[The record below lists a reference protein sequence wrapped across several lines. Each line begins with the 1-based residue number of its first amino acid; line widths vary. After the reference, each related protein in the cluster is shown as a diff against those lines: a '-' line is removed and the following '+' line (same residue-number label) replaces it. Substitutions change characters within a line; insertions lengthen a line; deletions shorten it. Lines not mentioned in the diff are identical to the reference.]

1 MPIRHSAPAL
11 AFAFFFVFALAAA
24 PEGRAED
31 QLLLNLE
38 FQDTA
43 HLAAQSAPLSQGT
56 LLPDAGAS
64 ADFPGAL
71 DLGTQGY
78 VRVPGFRSPRGPFT
92 VEARFRVNEYA
103 PASTRYISD
112 ILNTATWDSGPTQ
125 GFGLRIGGGYLY
137 APMPREA
144 YASDEDYRA
153 DVGWYDDG
161 ERAAASRCIGEFF
174 MAVQGDDRNWKE
186 VVTDR
191 CIQRNAWVHVA
202 GVWDGE
208 DMRIYFDGQDA
219 TDTLRVLRPEAR
231 PQMDSVATAFAGARA
246 DGGFDSRHLD
256 GTLDFVRVIDRAL
269 SADEIRRRHGATLP
283 ASDTL
288 CHGTILPVYPAAGQ
302 AVTGLGEFRFRIVA
316 EGACTHPDFKPDI
329 KPGDTVE
336 IEIAKDPEFQ
346 DVLVRLKVS
355 QLSFRLEAADQA
367 KLVGYSGAAYWRARL
382 LPAKPALAKSAA
394 SGALVL
400 AATPSWSLS
409 RPFILDGKASVAAR
423 PAFPALPAA
432 RLAPMLVGGW
442 LSVDARGAS
451 RPRIHSLDGKILPLV
466 FTRQGARWTASL
478 PADAA
483 GGILFLG
490 WE

>member
-1 MPIRHSAPAL
+1 MPAL
-11 AFAFFFVFALAAA
+11 AFVLALTAAS
-24 PEGRAED
+24 EGRAED
-31 QLLLNLE
+31 TLLLNLD

-43 HLAAQSAPLSQGT
+43 HLAAQPVPLSQGI
-56 LLPDAGAS
+56 LLPDAKAS
-64 ADFPGAL
+64 AEFPGAL
-71 DLGTQGY
+71 DLGKQGY
-78 VRVPGFRSPRGPFT
+78 VRIPGFRSPRGPFT
-92 VEARFRVNEYA
+92 VEARFRANEYA
-103 PASTRYISD
+103 PLSTRYISD

-174 MAVQGDDRNWKE
+174 TAMQGDDRNWKE

-202 GVWDGE
+202 GVWDGK
-208 DMRIYFDGQDA
+208 DMRIYFDGQNA
-219 TDTLRVLRPEAR
+219 TDTLRVLMPEAR
-231 PQMDSVATAFAGARA
+231 PRLDSVATAFAGARA

-269 SADEIRRRHGATLP
+269 SAGEIGEHYRATLP
-283 ASDTL
+283 ALDTL
-288 CHGTILPVYPAAGQ
+288 CHGAILPVYPVAGQ
-302 AVTGLGEFRFRIVA
+302 AVTGLCEFRFRIVA
-316 EGACTHPDFKPDI
+316 EGACTRPDFKPEI
-329 KPGDTVE
+329 APGDTIE

-355 QLSFRLEAADQA
+355 QLSFRLDAAAVA
-367 KLVGYSGAAYWRARL
+367 KLAGYSGAAYWRARL

-394 SGALVL
+394 TGALALPV
-400 AATPSWSLS
+400 ASSWSLS
-409 RPFILDGKASVAAR
+409 RPFMLDGRATVAAR
-423 PAFPALPAA
+423 PVLAAA
-432 RLAPMLVGGW
+432 RLAPMLVGEK
-442 LSVDARGAS
+442 LSVDSRGAS
-451 RPRIHSLDGKILPLV
+451 RPRIYSLEGKILPLV
-466 FTRQGARWTASL
+466 FTRQGARWTAPL
-478 PADAA
+478 PADATH
-483 GGILFLG
+483 GILFLG

>member
-1 MPIRHSAPAL
+1 MPIRQSAPFL
-11 AFAFFFVFALAAA
+11 AFALALAAS
-24 PEGRAED
+24 PSGRAED
-31 QLLLNLE
+31 PLLLNLE
-38 FQDTA
+38 FQDTV
-43 HLAAQSAPLSQGT
+43 HLAAQPDPLPQGI
-56 LLPDAGAS
+56 LSPDAVAS

-71 DLGTQGY
+71 DLGNQGY

-144 YASDEDYRA
+144 YASDDDYRA
-153 DVGWYDDG
+153 DIGWYDDG
-161 ERAAASRCIGEFF
+161 ARAAASRCIGEFF
-174 MAVQGDDRNWKE
+174 MAMQEDDRNWKE

-191 CIQRNAWVHVA
+191 CIQRNAWVHMA

-208 DMRIYFDGQDA
+208 NMRIYFDGQDA

-231 PQMDSVATAFAGARA
+231 PRLDSVATAFVGARA
-246 DGGFDSRHLD
+246 AGAFDSRHLD

-288 CHGTILPVYPAAGQ
+288 CHGAILPVYPAAGQ
-302 AVTGLGEFRFRIVA
+302 AVSGLGEFRFRIVV
-316 EGACTHPDFKPDI
+316 EGACTHPDFKPEI
-329 KPGDTVE
+329 APGDSVE
-336 IEIAKDPEFQ
+336 IQIAKDPEFQ
-346 DVLVRLKVS
+346 DLLVSLKVTV
-355 QLSFRLEAADQA
+355 LSFHLEAAALA

-382 LPAKPALAKSAA
+382 LPSRAVLAKSAA
-394 SGALVL
+394 SGAPAPV
-400 AATPSWSLS
+400 TPPSWSLS
-409 RPFILDGKASVAAR
+409 RPFILDGKTTVAAR
-423 PAFPALPAA
+423 PVLPVA
-432 RLAPMLVGGW
+432 RLAPMLVGGR

-466 FTRQGARWTASL
+466 FTRQGARWTALLS
-478 PADAA
+478 AEAA
-483 GGILFLG
+483 RGVLFLS

>member
-11 AFAFFFVFALAAA
+11 VFAFALALALAAA
-24 PEGRAED
+24 PSGRAED
-31 QLLLNLE
+31 PLLLNLD

-43 HLAAQSAPLSQGT
+43 HPAAQPAPLPQGI
-56 LLPDAGAS
+56 LFPDAGAS
-64 ADFPGAL
+64 ADYPGSL
-71 DLGTQGY
+71 DLGRHGY
-78 VRVPGFRSPRGPFT
+78 VRIPGFRGPRGPFT

-125 GFGLRIGGGYLY
+125 GFGIRIGGGYLY

-144 YASDEDYRA
+144 YASDDDYRA
-153 DVGWYDDG
+153 DIGWYDDG
-161 ERAAASRCIGEFF
+161 ERAAISRCIGEFV
-174 MAVQGDDRNWKE
+174 MAMQGDDRNWKE

-191 CIQRNAWVHVA
+191 CIQRNAWVHMA

-231 PQMDSVATAFAGARA
+231 PRVDSVATAFVGARA

-283 ASDTL
+283 SSDTL
-288 CHGTILPVYPAAGQ
+288 CHGAILPVYPAAGQ
-302 AVTGLGEFRFRIVA
+302 AVSGLCEFRFRIVA
-316 EGACTHPDFKPDI
+316 EGACTRPDFKPEI
-329 KPGDTVE
+329 APGDTVE

-355 QLSFRLEAADQA
+355 ELSFRLEAAALA
-367 KLVGYSGAAYWRARL
+367 KLAGYSGAAYWRARL
-382 LPAKPALAKSAA
+382 FRSRAVLAKSAA
-394 SGALVL
+394 SGAPAL
-400 AATPSWSLS
+400 AAAPSWSLS
-409 RPFILDGKASVAAR
+409 RPFILDGKAAVAAR
-423 PAFPALPAA
+423 PVLPAA
-432 RLAPMLVGGW
+432 RLAPMLAGGR
-442 LSVDARGAS
+442 LTVDARGAS
-451 RPRIHSLDGKILPLV
+451 RPRIHSLDGKVLPLA
-466 FTRQGARWTASL
+466 FIRQGARWTAPFS
-478 PADAA
+478 ADAA
-483 GGILFLG
+483 RGILFLG

>member
-1 MPIRHSAPAL
+1 MSMPIRHSAPAL
-11 AFAFFFVFALAAA
+11 AFALVLAAA
-24 PEGRAED
+24 AEGRAED
-31 QLLLNLE
+31 QLLLNLD
-38 FQDTA
+38 FNDTA
-43 HLAAQSAPLSQGT
+43 HLAAQPAPLPQGT

-71 DLGTQGY
+71 DLGKQGY

-125 GFGLRIGGGYLY
+125 GFGIRIGGGYLY
-137 APMPREA
+137 APMPRQA
-144 YASDEDYRA
+144 YASDDDYRA
-153 DVGWYDDG
+153 DIAWYDDG
-161 ERAAASRCIGEFF
+161 ERAAVSRCIGEFF
-174 MAVQGDDRNWKE
+174 MAMEGDDRNWKE

-208 DMRIYFDGQDA
+208 DMRLYFNGQDA

-231 PQMDSVATAFAGARA
+231 PRIDSVATAFVGARS

-256 GTLDFVRVIDRAL
+256 GTVDFVRVIDRAL
-269 SADEIRRRHGATLP
+269 SAEEIRQRHGATLP

-288 CHGTILPVYPAAGQ
+288 CHGAILPLYPAAGQ
-302 AVTGLGEFRFRIVA
+302 AVTGLGEFRFRIVV
-316 EGACTHPDFKPDI
+316 EGACTRPGFDPGL

-336 IEIAKDPEFQ
+336 VEIAKDPEFQ

-355 QLSFRLEAADQA
+355 SLAFRLENAALA

-382 LPAKPALAKSAA
+382 LPARPALSKSAA
-394 SGALVL
+394 SGAIAL
-400 AATPSWSLS
+400 AAAPAWSLS
-409 RPFILDGKASVAAR
+409 RPFILDGKAAVATR
-423 PAFPALPAA
+423 PVLPAA
-432 RLAPMLVGGW
+432 RLAPMLTGGR

-451 RPRIHSLDGKILPLV
+451 RPRIHSLDGKILPLA
-466 FTRQGARWTASL
+466 FTREGARWTAPLS
-478 PADAA
+478 AESAR
-483 GGILFLG
+483 GILFLG